1 MVSIQKGDRV
11 FFNFSRNTEPEFEVY
26 EVLDYGS
33 MCRLKH
39 IETGTIQKSLVRTD
53 RLTRENKIV

>member
-1 MVSIQKGDRV
+1 MVKIQKGDRV
-11 FFNFSRNTEPEFEVY
+11 FFNFSRNIEPEFEVY

-39 IETGTIQKSLVRTD
+39 IVTGTVQKSLVRTD
-53 RLTRENKIV
+53 RLTLESRIV

>member
-1 MVSIQKGDRV
+1 MVSIQKGDKV

-33 MCRLKH
+33 MCRLRH
-39 IETGTIQKSLVRTD
+39 IETGTIQKSLVRTE
-53 RLTRENKIV
+53 RLTREK

>member
-11 FFNFSRNTEPEFEVY
+11 FFNFSRNTEPVYEVY

-33 MCRLKH
+33 MCRLRH
-39 IETGTIQKSLVRTD
+39 IETGTIQKSLVRTE
-53 RLTRENKIV
+53 RLTREK

>member
-1 MVSIQKGDRV
+1 MGNIQKGDKV

-33 MCRLKH
+33 MCRLRH
-39 IETGTIQKSLVRTD
+39 IETGTIQKSLVRTE
-53 RLTRENKIV
+53 RLTRKK

>member
-1 MVSIQKGDRV
+1 MIKIQKGDRV
-11 FFNFSRNTEPEFEVY
+11 FLNFSRNTEPEFEVH

-39 IETGTIQKSLVRTD
+39 IETGAIQKSLVRTD
-53 RLTRENKIV
+53 RLTKER